1 MFDWTK
7 ALSRVARLCAIVAG
21 MLLTAITL
29 MTCLSVIGRETL
41 GKPVT
46 GDFELS
52 GVAAGAAIALFM
64 PLCQLRRGNIIV
76 DFFTTRCSAKTIQ
89 RLDQL
94 GAILIAACFALLA
107 WRTAV
112 GGINAFRSGSG
123 TMILGFPEWMTYA
136 FMVPAFFLAGL
147 IALAQGAGL
156 MPDEKRLL
164 P

>member
-1 MFDWTK
+1 MAKLYFRYAAMNAGKST
-7 ALSRVARLCAIVAG
+7 ALLQVAHNYAERGMRV
-21 MLLTAITL
+21 MLFT
-29 MTCLSVIGRETL
+29 
-41 GKPVT
+41 
-46 GDFELS
+46 
-52 GVAAGAAIALFM
+52 AAIALFM

-112 GGINAFRSGSG
+112 GGINAFRGGSG

>member
-1 MFDWTK
+1 MLFQGSPQ
-7 ALSRVARLCAIVAG
+7 ALQSAVGSL
-21 MLLTAITL
+21 
-29 MTCLSVIGRETL
+29 
-41 GKPVT
+41 T
-46 GDFELS
+46 GDYLAGRRSVGESRHRPVPLPLI

>member
-41 GKPVT
+41 GKPIT

-64 PLCQLRRGNIIV
+64 PLCQLRRGN
-76 DFFTTRCSAKTIQ
+76 
-89 RLDQL
+89 
-94 GAILIAACFALLA
+94 
-107 WRTAV
+107 
-112 GGINAFRSGSG
+112 
-123 TMILGFPEWMTYA
+123 
-136 FMVPAFFLAGL
+136 
-147 IALAQGAGL
+147 
-156 MPDEKRLL
+156 
-164 P
+164 